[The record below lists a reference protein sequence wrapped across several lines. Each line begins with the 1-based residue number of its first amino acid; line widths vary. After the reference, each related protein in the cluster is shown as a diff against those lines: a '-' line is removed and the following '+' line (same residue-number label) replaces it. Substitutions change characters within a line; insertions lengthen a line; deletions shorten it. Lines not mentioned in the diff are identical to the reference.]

1 MQGRLT
7 FCLIPQLLICT
18 SAFAQ
23 STTPADTAERTFWDH
38 NGSVMYLVAN
48 GSSREFYYQKP
59 RPGMLEAGAHP
70 DSLLF
75 RGQIDNGQFSGT
87 AYLFNAHCGQ
97 VPFEV
102 KGPVLDNGGRVAL
115 TGQAPHVGRNCQ
127 ASGYYT
133 STLEFRLLKSTE
145 VEQPPQPSKT
155 AQAPNVEEPK
165 PEVPWS
171 DVGEP
176 KPPGAPSAQPPAT
189 ARTPPLQPS
198 PTTQVPIAT
207 EDFGD
212 QRLLAPVIIAM
223 NVVLPCL
230 SIGILRRNSRAPRP
244 RLKAAPPAA
253 RVPRALPSLW
263 RGSPHAFAEMLSLP
277 KAISA
282 RTQRT
287 DGSSVRNVRA
297 RAPGHTSL

>member
-18 SAFAQ
+18 TAFAQ
-23 STTPADTAERTFWDH
+23 STTPAATTAERTFWDH

-115 TGQAPHVGRNCQ
+115 TGQAPRVGRNCQ

-155 AQAPNVEEPK
+155 AQAPNVEELK
-165 PEVPWS
+165 PEVPLS

-176 KPPGAPSAQPPAT
+176 KLPGAPSAQPPAT

-212 QRLLAPVIIAM
+212 QRLLATC
-223 NVVLPCL
+223 NHCDE
-230 SIGILRRNSRAPRP
+230 
-244 RLKAAPPAA
+244 
-253 RVPRALPSLW
+253 
-263 RGSPHAFAEMLSLP
+263 RGASLP
-277 KAISA
+277 VNRDLNLVVKIGRVSRRRICRMSAFPAIPC
-282 RTQRT
+282 
-287 DGSSVRNVRA
+287 SVIWRRLLSGPRSKVVNLMDA
-297 RAPGHTSL
+297 LC

>member
-18 SAFAQ
+18 TAFAQ
-23 STTPADTAERTFWDH
+23 STTPAATTAERTFWDH

-115 TGQAPHVGRNCQ
+115 TAQAPRVGRNCQ

-155 AQAPNVEEPK
+155 AQAPNVEELK
-165 PEVPWS
+165 PEVPLS

-176 KPPGAPSAQPPAT
+176 KLPGAPSAQPPAT

-212 QRLLAPVIIAM
+212 QRLLATC
-223 NVVLPCL
+223 NHCDE
-230 SIGILRRNSRAPRP
+230 
-244 RLKAAPPAA
+244 
-253 RVPRALPSLW
+253 
-263 RGSPHAFAEMLSLP
+263 RGASLP
-277 KAISA
+277 VNRDLNLVVKIGRVSRRRICRMSAFPAIPC
-282 RTQRT
+282 
-287 DGSSVRNVRA
+287 SVIWRRLLSGPRSKVVNLMDA
-297 RAPGHTSL
+297 LC

>member
-18 SAFAQ
+18 TAFAQ
-23 STTPADTAERTFWDH
+23 STTPAATTAERTFWDH

-115 TGQAPHVGRNCQ
+115 TGQAPRVGRNCQ

-155 AQAPNVEEPK
+155 AQAPNVEELK
-165 PEVPWS
+165 PEVPLS

-176 KPPGAPSAQPPAT
+176 KLPGAPSAQPPAT

-212 QRLLAPVIIAM
+212 QRLVATC
-223 NVVLPCL
+223 NHCDE
-230 SIGILRRNSRAPRP
+230 
-244 RLKAAPPAA
+244 
-253 RVPRALPSLW
+253 
-263 RGSPHAFAEMLSLP
+263 RGASLP
-277 KAISA
+277 VNRDLNLVVKIGRVSRRRICRMSAFPAIPC
-282 RTQRT
+282 
-287 DGSSVRNVRA
+287 SVIWRRLLSGPRSKVVNLMDA
-297 RAPGHTSL
+297 LC

>member
-23 STTPADTAERTFWDH
+23 STTPAATTAEQTFWDH

-115 TGQAPHVGRNCQ
+115 TGQAPRVGRNCQ

-155 AQAPNVEEPK
+155 AQAPNVEELK
-165 PEVPWS
+165 PEVPLS

-176 KPPGAPSAQPPAT
+176 KLPGAPSAQPPAT

-212 QRLLAPVIIAM
+212 QRLLATC
-223 NVVLPCL
+223 NHCDE
-230 SIGILRRNSRAPRP
+230 
-244 RLKAAPPAA
+244 
-253 RVPRALPSLW
+253 
-263 RGSPHAFAEMLSLP
+263 RGASLP
-277 KAISA
+277 VNRDLNLVVKIGRVSRRRICRMSAFPAIPC
-282 RTQRT
+282 
-287 DGSSVRNVRA
+287 SVIWRRLLSGPRSKVVNLMDA
-297 RAPGHTSL
+297 LC

>member
-7 FCLIPQLLICT
+7 FCLIPQLLICPT
-18 SAFAQ
+18 AFAQ
-23 STTPADTAERTFWDH
+23 STTPAATTAERTFWDH

-115 TGQAPHVGRNCQ
+115 TGQAPRVGRNCQ

-155 AQAPNVEEPK
+155 AQAPNVEELK
-165 PEVPWS
+165 PEVPLS

-176 KPPGAPSAQPPAT
+176 KLPGAPSAQPPAT

-212 QRLLAPVIIAM
+212 QRLLATC
-223 NVVLPCL
+223 NHCDE
-230 SIGILRRNSRAPRP
+230 
-244 RLKAAPPAA
+244 
-253 RVPRALPSLW
+253 
-263 RGSPHAFAEMLSLP
+263 RGASLP
-277 KAISA
+277 VNRDLNLVVKIGRVSRRRICRMSAFPAIPC
-282 RTQRT
+282 
-287 DGSSVRNVRA
+287 SVIWRRLLSGPRSKVVNLMDA
-297 RAPGHTSL
+297 LC

>member
-18 SAFAQ
+18 TAFAQ
-23 STTPADTAERTFWDH
+23 STTPAATTAERTFWDH

-70 DSLLF
+70 DFLLF

-115 TGQAPHVGRNCQ
+115 TGQAPRVGRNCQ

-155 AQAPNVEEPK
+155 AQAPNVEELK
-165 PEVPWS
+165 PEVPLS

-176 KPPGAPSAQPPAT
+176 KLPGAPSAQPPAT

-212 QRLLAPVIIAM
+212 QRLLATC
-223 NVVLPCL
+223 NHCDE
-230 SIGILRRNSRAPRP
+230 
-244 RLKAAPPAA
+244 
-253 RVPRALPSLW
+253 
-263 RGSPHAFAEMLSLP
+263 RGASLP
-277 KAISA
+277 VNRDLNLVVKIGRVSRRRICRMSAFPAIPC
-282 RTQRT
+282 
-287 DGSSVRNVRA
+287 SVIWRRLLSGPRSKVVNLMDA
-297 RAPGHTSL
+297 LC

>member
-23 STTPADTAERTFWDH
+23 STTPAATTAERTFWDH

-155 AQAPNVEEPK
+155 AQAPNVEELK
-165 PEVPWS
+165 PEVPLS
-171 DVGEP
+171 DVGVGTATSDCANFTASAIPNDSGSHSHRRFRGPEAFSACNHCDER
-176 KPPGAPSAQPPAT
+176 GASLPVNRDLNLVVKIGRVSRDGFAECRRFPAIPCSVIW
-189 ARTPPLQPS
+189 R
-198 PTTQVPIAT
+198 
-207 EDFGD
+207 
-212 QRLLAPVIIAM
+212 RLLSGPRS
-223 NVVLPCL
+223 NVV
-230 SIGILRRNSRAPRP
+230 
-244 RLKAAPPAA
+244 
-253 RVPRALPSLW
+253 ALC
-263 RGSPHAFAEMLSLP
+263 
-277 KAISA
+277 
-282 RTQRT
+282 
-287 DGSSVRNVRA
+287 
-297 RAPGHTSL
+297 

>member
-1 MQGRLT
+1 MSGRPTLY
-7 FCLIPQLLICT
+7 LIPQLLICT

-23 STTPADTAERTFWDH
+23 STTPAATAAERTFWDH

-115 TGQAPHVGRNCQ
+115 TGQAPRVGRNCQ

-155 AQAPNVEEPK
+155 GQAPNVEELK
-165 PEVPWS
+165 PEVPLS

-176 KPPGAPSAQPPAT
+176 KLPGAPPAQTPSISAPKPEVQSSGFGEPKQPSN
-189 ARTPPLQPS
+189 TPVQRS
-198 PTTQVPIAT
+198 PTTQVPIAAQDLAGPEEPST
-207 EDFGD
+207 GNHCDERGASLPVNRDLNLVVKIGRVSRRRICRMSAFPAIPCSVIWR
-212 QRLLAPVIIAM
+212 RLLSGPRSK
-223 NVVLPCL
+223 VVNLMD
-230 SIGILRRNSRAPRP
+230 
-244 RLKAAPPAA
+244 
-253 RVPRALPSLW
+253 ALC
-263 RGSPHAFAEMLSLP
+263 
-277 KAISA
+277 
-282 RTQRT
+282 
-287 DGSSVRNVRA
+287 
-297 RAPGHTSL
+297 